1 MRAHPCGLARAEY
14 DGREHS
20 ASYRAGR
27 PFLQL
32 TGIKGVRACLTSPG
46 VLPTLAQLFRRRATD
61 RGFPASSTAFLA
73 VRERLGLAQADA
85 RIGGYG
91 YADRD
96 NCSPA
101 HR

>member
-1 MRAHPCGLARAEY
+1 MLDFTRRTPYTGPAFSPTR
-14 DGREHS
+14 DGPRFS
-20 ASYRAGR
+20 
-27 PFLQL
+27 
-32 TGIKGVRACLTSPG
+32 
-46 VLPTLAQLFRRRATD
+46 
-61 RGFPASSTAFLA
+61 GFFHRFLA

-101 HR
+101 HRQGLRVHPR